1 MNTLTDNIGLL
12 TYFTKYGTEQSCIE
26 HFVNERKRQ
35 GILCDKCGCSTKHY
49 YISTIKQF
57 RCSVCNKKQGLR
69 ANTYMADSNLPLHY
83 WYLATFLMTNF
94 VKSLSAK
101 EMQRQLG
108 HKFYEPIW
116 LMMHKIRATM
126 RNRDKLYT
134 LQYEIEGDEGFVS
147 TYLTSSEKKELPK
160 PIVKSHKNQQG
171 RGSDKKTPILVL
183 AESQYTSN
191 DNKWK
196 PNKAVDFVRLTS
208 LPDTSS
214 TTLNYEISQ
223 FVNKDN
229 SILVTDKWRGYN
241 KANKVVSIHN
251 QVNTNKS
258 NKEEIIEQHL
268 PWVHKIISNFKRNV
282 LNAHHAVSRKYLD
295 NYLAEFQYKF
305 NRRSFRENKFE
316 HLIIAGLN
324 MSWKQVAA

>member
-1 MNTLTDNIGLL
+1 MDSLNPNIGLL
-12 TYFTKYGTEQSCIE
+12 TYFTKYGTEQKCIE
-26 HFVNERKRQ
+26 HFVNERKNQ
-35 GILCDKCGCSTKHY
+35 GITCSKCGCQTKHY
-49 YISTIKQF
+49 YLKSIRQF

-69 ANTYMADSNLPLHY
+69 ANTYMADSNLPFHY
-83 WYLATFLMTNF
+83 WYFATYIMTSF

-108 HKFYEPIW
+108 HKFYEPVW

-126 RNRDKLYT
+126 RNRDQLYV
-134 LQYEIEGDEGFVS
+134 LNYEIEGDEGFVS
-147 TYLTSSEKKELPK
+147 SYLTTSEKKLLPK
-160 PIVKSHKNQQG
+160 SIVKINKNQQG

-191 DNKWK
+191 NNKWK

-208 LPDTSS
+208 LQDTSS
-214 TTLNYEISQ
+214 TTLNYEIAQ

-229 SILVTDKWRGYN
+229 SVLVTDKWRGYN
-241 KANKVVSIHN
+241 NASAVVSIHDS
-251 QVNTNKS
+251 VNTNKH

-282 LNAHHAVSRKYLD
+282 LNAHHAISRKYLD

-305 NRRSFRENKFE
+305 NRRKYKQNKFE
-316 HLIIAGLN
+316 HLITAGIGMN
-324 MSWKQVAA
+324 WYQAA